1 MALSIFNCRSAFQGT
16 RCKHGRSDRR
26 IGPSDSTKM
35 QRSNSPIST
44 IIWRCLEFY
53 RIPTC
58 GNKVRERSKCLITG
72 VGTQLA
78 GVSGPSP
85 PRCTIRAGRER
96 AHGSLDDES
105 VRYVR
110 RVHRWRGSAGLGNP
124 QRATGQAQAIRIR
137 LPRSTRVRR
146 RPVWDLDAQLGR
158 KFPRAEH

>member
-1 MALSIFNCRSAFQGT
+1 MAYYCSRNIVRG
-16 RCKHGRSDRR
+16 
-26 IGPSDSTKM
+26 
-35 QRSNSPIST
+35 
-44 IIWRCLEFY
+44 
-53 RIPTC
+53 
-58 GNKVRERSKCLITG
+58 RERSNW
-72 VGTQLA
+72 QD
-78 GVSGPSP
+78 P